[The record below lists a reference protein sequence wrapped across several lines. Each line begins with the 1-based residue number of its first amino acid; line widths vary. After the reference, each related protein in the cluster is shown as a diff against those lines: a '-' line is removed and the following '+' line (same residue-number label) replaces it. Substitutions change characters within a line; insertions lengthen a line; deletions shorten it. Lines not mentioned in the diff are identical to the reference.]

1 LKRCASPENQL
12 SSSQVQTK
20 PLFDIGFQKKMAWA
34 LAWGAFGRL
43 KRRAWHRQEPP
54 PPPPDSETF
63 ESGSHAGHNPR
74 PLRFFSQFPLGG
86 MPNNQPWKLPIYND
100 SNVADV
106 SVTLYFCYGD
116 GLKSMLPVL
125 LPVLCQFY
133 GNLIKTQHKTR
144 TGIKI
149 VESPKRYPARPLRC
163 DP

>member
-1 LKRCASPENQL
+1 MPVQRISSPAPKSRRSL
-12 SSSQVQTK
+12 YLISV
-20 PLFDIGFQKKMAWA
+20 FKKKWRGRWRGA
-34 LAWGAFGRL
+34 LLAALNDAPGIAKNR
-43 KRRAWHRQEPP
+43 H
-54 PPPPDSETF
+54 PPPDSKTF

-74 PLRFFSQFPLGG
+74 PLRFFYQFPLGG